1 MNTENIINRDS
12 RDRIEAL
19 LGPRFLNDA
28 SGHPTDVLLSVDG
41 YRAMLE
47 VVASAASTASLALA
61 DAAANTLDDL
71 GDLADILTANLARAR
86 IAGGEEMVPA
96 AVADRVLAGEN
107 PIRAWRRHRGMK
119 QGALAAAC
127 GVSQG
132 HISDIESGKAA
143 SLDLARRI
151 ARTLDVTLDDL
162 EPASEAD

>member
-1 MNTENIINRDS
+1 MNTENIINRDT

-19 LGPRFLNDA
+19 LGPRYLSDA
-28 SGHPTDVLLSVDG
+28 DGHATEVLLSIDG

-61 DAAANTLDDL
+61 DAATATLGDL
-71 GDLADILTANLARAR
+71 EDLADILTANLARAR

-96 AVADRVLAGEN
+96 EVADRVLAGES
-107 PIRAWRRHRGMK
+107 PIRAWRQHRGMK

-143 SLDLARRI
+143 SLDLERRV
-151 ARTLDVTLDDL
+151 ANALGVTLDDL
-162 EPASEAD
+162 EPALEAG